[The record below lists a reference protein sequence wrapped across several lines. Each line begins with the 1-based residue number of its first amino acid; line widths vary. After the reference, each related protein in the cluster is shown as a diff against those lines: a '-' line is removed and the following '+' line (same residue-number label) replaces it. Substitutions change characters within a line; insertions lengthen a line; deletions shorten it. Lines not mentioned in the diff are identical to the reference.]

1 MEEAY
6 VKEFNSFNTFWEKKE
21 KEFEQSSQRIE
32 REFIEKQKAKYDL
45 FIEKISK
52 DSHIKR
58 NCITHDVLN
67 LQRIELALAKQ
78 KKYIEAQNTRIEWQE
93 LIKRNFSS
101 LKTKAEQQKVLLIED
116 FEKRQKSELVEF
128 KKRLEELK
136 EDQIRIRKSELEKL
150 IYKYDKLK
158 KELENIHSSERKAL
172 EKDLPVVLND
182 GNVLQTSLIK
192 TQDKKTLSDKKK
204 FLMQKINKLDYHKY
218 HNLEQ
223 L

>member
-6 VKEFNSFNTFWEKKE
+6 IKEFDSFNKFWEKKE
-21 KEFEQSSQRIE
+21 RDFETSSQHIE
-32 REFIEKQKAKYDL
+32 TEFVDKQRQKYDL
-45 FIEKISK
+45 FIEKISR

-78 KKYIEAQNTRIEWQE
+78 KNYIEAQNTRIEWQE
-93 LIKRNFSS
+93 LIKQNFST

-116 FEKRQKSELVEF
+116 FEKKQRSELVEF

-136 EDQIRIRKSELEKL
+136 DDQIRIRKNELEKL

-158 KELENIHSSERKAL
+158 KELENIHASEKKAL
-172 EKDLPVVLND
+172 EKDLPVLLND
-182 GNVLQTSLIK
+182 GNVLATINTRIGEK
-192 TQDKKTLSDKKK
+192 RTMSDKKK
-204 FLMQKINKLDYHKY
+204 FLMQKINRLDYHKY
-218 HNLEQ
+218 PNVEQ
-223 L
+223 V

>member
-6 VKEFNSFNTFWEKKE
+6 VKEFNSFNIFWEKKE
-21 KEFEQSSQRIE
+21 KDFEQSSLKIE

-52 DSHIKR
+52 DGHIKR

-78 KKYIEAQNTRIEWQE
+78 KNYIEAQNTRIEWQE

-116 FEKRQKSELVEF
+116 FEKRQRGELNEF
-128 KKRLEELK
+128 KRRLDELK

-158 KELENIHSSERKAL
+158 KELESIHSSERKAL

-182 GNVLQTSLIK
+182 GNVLQTSLLK
-192 TQDKKTLSDKKK
+192 TADKKTLSDKKK
-204 FLMQKINKLDYHKY
+204 FLMQKINRLDYHKF
-218 HNLEQ
+218 HNAEQ
-223 L
+223 M